1 LRPYTS
7 TSVVSPSIVAAANNS
22 VRRCAGTNAST
33 RALTAPIPSSI
44 PARCVAVKRFANC
57 AVVVDAGVGI
67 GSNCCPAVSARRRSI
82 PTRKS

>member
-1 LRPYTS
+1 VRD
-7 TSVVSPSIVAAANNS
+7 IAA
-22 VRRCAGTNAST
+22 RT
-33 RALTAPIPSSI
+33 SI